1 MPDSE
6 LGVPL
11 RAYLRRMYEAGAQG
25 TFDTLAIN
33 PFAKSAEGVVN
44 VIEGARRVAAA
55 HGDRPPVW
63 VTELGWASGGPPS
76 DFRVGE
82 RAQARLVE
90 RTLLALARRRGEL
103 GLRGV
108 VYFNWRDSLPFRGGR
123 DFFGLHTGLL
133 RRDGSPKPALSSY
146 RSVAKALKLPHQ

>member
-1 MPDSE
+1 
-6 LGVPL
+6 
-11 RAYLRRMYEAGAQG
+11 MYRAGAKG
-25 TFDTLAIN
+25 TFDTLALN
-33 PFAKSAEGVVN
+33 PFAESAEGVLNIV
-44 VIEGARRVAAA
+44 EGARGIAAA
-55 HGDRPPVW
+55 HGDQPPVW

-82 RAQARLVE
+82 REQARLVE
-90 RTLLALARRRGEL
+90 ETLLALSRRRVEL
-103 GLRGV
+103 ELRGV

-146 RSVAKALKLPHQ
+146 RSVAKTLKFLPQ